1 MCMQKFFK
9 KYLKNNINPSNE
21 VISIFHLQF
30 TYIQTFTPDL
40 SNNYANNFQLD
51 DCNKTDRCGAVR
63 LAMDICKNKS

>member
-1 MCMQKFFK
+1 MQKFFK

-40 SNNYANNFQLD
+40 SNNYANNF
-51 DCNKTDRCGAVR
+51 
-63 LAMDICKNKS
+63 